1 MTAYRTLA
9 EAGALLSYGPNYFD
23 SYKAA
28 ASYVD
33 KILKGDKTADLPIDQ
48 SSRFEFAV
56 LKTAKMLGIEIPA
69 SVLGF
74 ATEVIE

>member
-1 MTAYRTLA
+1 M
-9 EAGALLSYGPNYFD
+9 SYGPNYFD

-33 KILKGDKTADLPIDQ
+33 KILMGDKPADLPIDQ
-48 SSRFEFAV
+48 SSRFEFV
-56 LKTAKMLGIEIPA
+56 VNLETAKMLGIEIPA